1 MSIDSIGNFLTIIRN
16 GIKISKPWVVAP
28 YSRMNKSIADI
39 LLKEGFVREV
49 EETETDGKKGLKVV
63 LKYVDGESVIHDLA
77 RVSKLSR
84 RTYKGVGEI
93 KPVIGGLGLSIMTT
107 DRGVISHKDAKK
119 LGVGGEIIC
128 TVW

>member
-16 GIKISKPWVVAP
+16 GVKVSKPFVDAP
-28 YSRMNKSIADI
+28 YSNMNNAIAEI
-39 LLKEGFVREV
+39 LKKEGFVRDIEQI
-49 EETETDGKKGLKVV
+49 EDNGKKRLKVV
-63 LKYVDGESVIHDLA
+63 LKYVGGESVIHELK
-77 RVSKLSR
+77 RISKLSR
-84 RTYKGVGEI
+84 RSYTGISEI
-93 KPVIGGLGLSIMTT
+93 KPVIDGLGLSILST